1 MPDGLVGAA
10 REAHLKGAWDEALA
24 GYASALELLGPEDDP
39 STHADLLRQVGSVHR
54 DRGDLDRARESYAA
68 SLTVAEAVG
77 LPDRE
82 AKALNALGIVE
93 MRLGERAR
101 AAELFLR
108 ARELGEA
115 GGDER
120 LVAMVDQNL
129 GILAN
134 IQGHVAV
141 ALASYRS
148 ALERYRRLGDENTAS
163 GALMNMG
170 MAHVDLGEWEAAERC
185 FGEAGELAERQ
196 GDAMKTG
203 LVELNRTELHLRRR
217 RWEAARESCE
227 RSLQVFH
234 RLRSRPA
241 IGEAYKYQGIL
252 YRETGR
258 PELADTHFALSLGL
272 AEMSRDRLLQ
282 AETQLEWGLLHLEE
296 ERPQEGI
303 LRLNH
308 ALALFRELQARREVL
323 DVEQR
328 LARLRALYLP
338 AVRAWGARSTEER
351 DPHQA
356 GHAER
361 VAEYSA
367 LLAREAG
374 LAEDAVGWIR
384 LGALV
389 HDVGN
394 VAVPAEVLTR
404 AGELSADERQIVR
417 VHTIM
422 GDALAAQLGFPDEV
436 RPVVR
441 SHHEHWAGTG
451 YPDGLAG
458 EAIPLPARIVA
469 VAEVYDALTSP
480 RSFRGAHSGGAAL
493 EVMERE
499 CGGMFDPL
507 LFGVFRKMVRAGRFA
522 PRGV

>member
-1 MPDGLVGAA
+1 
-10 REAHLKGAWDEALA
+10 
-24 GYASALELLGPEDDP
+24 
-39 STHADLLRQVGSVHR
+39 
-54 DRGDLDRARESYAA
+54 
-68 SLTVAEAVG
+68 
-77 LPDRE
+77 
-82 AKALNALGIVE
+82 
-93 MRLGERAR
+93 
-101 AAELFLR
+101 
-108 ARELGEA
+108 
-115 GGDER
+115 
-120 LVAMVDQNL
+120 VDQNL

-134 IQGHVAV
+134 IQGNVAV

-148 ALERYRRLGDENTAS
+148 ALERYLRLGDENTAA
-163 GALMNMG
+163 GALANMG
-170 MAHVDLGEWEAAERC
+170 MAHVDLAEWDAAERC
-185 FGEAGELAERQ
+185 FQEAGEMAERQ

-227 RSLQVFH
+227 RSLQIFH

-252 YRETGR
+252 YRETAR

-296 ERPQEGI
+296 ERTQEGI
-303 LRLNH
+303 LRLNR

-367 LLAREAG
+367 RLAEEAG
-374 LAEDAVGWIR
+374 LTDDEVGWVR

-394 VAVPAEVLTR
+394 VAVPTGVLTR
-404 AGELSADERQIVR
+404 PGELSADERQIVR

-422 GDALAAQLGFPDEV
+422 GDSLAAQLGFPDEV

-458 EAIPLPARIVA
+458 EEIPLPARIVA

-480 RSFRGAHSGGAAL
+480 RSFRGAHPAA
-493 EVMERE
+493 EAIEMMERE

-507 LFGVFRKMVRAGRFA
+507 LFGVFREMVRAGAFA
-522 PRGV
+522 PRDVR